1 MPGECS
7 ISDKVKEY
15 LERKLNESKVKI
27 KKLKRKRKVNKVLII
42 VTVGSSLIISAVI
55 ATVSVTV
62 MPPIAITVLS
72 ISSMI
77 LTGINARINF
87 QDKHIQI
94 TQEIEKLNKIQS
106 KLDYVISCNGDLTQK
121 EYEEILREF
130 NF

>member
-1 MPGECS
+1 MTGECS

-27 KKLKRKRKVNKVLII
+27 KKLKRKRKVNNVLII

-72 ISSMI
+72 IGSMI

-87 QDKHIQI
+87 QDRQVQI
-94 TQEIEKLNKIQS
+94 KREIEKLNKIQL
-106 KLDYVISCNGDLTQK
+106 KLDYVVSCNGDLTK
-121 EYEEILREF
+121 EEYQQILNEF
-130 NF
+130 

>member
-1 MPGECS
+1 MTGDHS

-42 VTVGSSLIISAVI
+42 ITVGSSLIISAVI

-87 QDKHIQI
+87 QDKLVQI
-94 TQEIEKLNKIQS
+94 TREIEKLNKMQS
-106 KLDYVISCNGDLTQK
+106 KLDYVVSCNGDLKK
-121 EYEEILREF
+121 EEYQQILNEF
-130 NF
+130 

>member
-1 MPGECS
+1 MTGDHS

-15 LERKLNESKVKI
+15 LERKLNESKIKI

-72 ISSMI
+72 IGSMI

-87 QDKHIQI
+87 QDKQVQI
-94 TQEIEKLNKIQS
+94 TREIEKLNKMQS
-106 KLDYVISCNGDLTQK
+106 KLDYVVSCNGDLKK
-121 EYEEILREF
+121 EEYQQILNEF
-130 NF
+130 

>member
-1 MPGECS
+1 MTGDHS

-72 ISSMI
+72 IGSMI

-87 QDKHIQI
+87 QDKQVQI
-94 TQEIEKLNKIQS
+94 TREIEKLNKIQS
-106 KLDYVISCNGDLTQK
+106 KLDYVVSCNGDLKK
-121 EYEEILREF
+121 EEYQQILNEF
-130 NF
+130 